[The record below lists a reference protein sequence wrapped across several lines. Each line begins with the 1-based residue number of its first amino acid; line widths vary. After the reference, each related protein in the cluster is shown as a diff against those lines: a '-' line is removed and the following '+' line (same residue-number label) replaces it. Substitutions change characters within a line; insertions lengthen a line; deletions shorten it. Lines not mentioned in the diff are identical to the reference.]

1 MRHSYPR
8 HALAMAFLGL
18 GACRPSGPA
27 DPVILALGE
36 QVMRRSDFERHVRAI
51 EARGDAVTPAVR
63 EALLDRFIEEKVL
76 VLEAKERGLLA
87 PGGSEEEEALA
98 VRKLLESTVRP
109 ANVSEEEIAG
119 YYQGHLDAFRAEE
132 SFSLRQILVSTDNE
146 ARDVRRRL
154 QKDPRS
160 FEALARTA
168 SKAPEAPAGG
178 LMGTFSR
185 GQLPPEI
192 EAAAAPLPTGVI
204 SDVVHSPFGYH
215 IFRVDARETAR
226 QRSFDECRGEIRALL
241 LREGSDHSVRQ
252 FVQGLMARAKVNHE
266 AAKAPSRDS

>member
-1 MRHSYPR
+1 MLHSFPR
-8 HALAMAFLGL
+8 HALALALLGQ
-18 GACRPSGPA
+18 GACRPSGPP

-36 QVMRRSDFERHVRAI
+36 QVMRRSDFERHVKAI

-87 PGGSEEEEALA
+87 PGGGEEEEALA

-109 ANVSEEEIAG
+109 TLVSEEEIAEH
-119 YYQGHLDAFRAEE
+119 YQRNQETFRVEE
-132 SFSLRQILVSTDNE
+132 SFSLRQILVPTENE

-160 FEALARTA
+160 FETLARTA
-168 SKAPEAPAGG
+168 SRAPEAASGG
-178 LMGTFSR
+178 LMGSFTR
-185 GQLPPEI
+185 GQLPAEI
-192 EAAAAPLPTGVI
+192 EAAATNLPTGVI
-204 SDVVHSPFGYH
+204 SEVVHSPFGYH
-215 IFRVDARETAR
+215 IFRVDSRESAR

-241 LREGSDHSVRQ
+241 VREGSEQSIRQ